1 MRGELRYRRR
11 SAQGRRGLILVVVLV
26 MVALLSL
33 LAASYTFMVR
43 AHVETLKAQAEQFK
57 ARMAADAGLQ
67 NAIVILRDNSGDL
80 DQWYD
85 SEELHRGFLVYGGE
99 NETEGTEAFR
109 ERSDDQRTYDPQAEP
124 SLRVNLVAP
133 NFDDPRDVR
142 YGITDECA
150 RLDLNVATDAQFLRL
165 FEEVIPQ
172 DTDIEVDIPALVA
185 SLIGWRTPG
194 FTEEAYGLLDPPYR
208 NRGAPFSTVE
218 ELLLVKGFT
227 GWVVF
232 GEDYNQNGLLEPNED
247 DGDESFP
254 PDDGNGQLFRG
265 VAAYLTV
272 WAQDPNTTGD
282 NRPRINL
289 NMEDL
294 DKLREDLEEDEI
306 DGDIINYVMSVRG
319 GGIAFSS
326 VMNLLEAPPTP
337 EDEQSSPEDGSPA
350 PTTQGSRGA
359 STSQPD
365 NENDAGSQSGL
376 TDQNGSNSG
385 SENTGSAAAI
395 VYQNLTAESPPGTV
409 EQLPLLLDRLTADPS
424 PMRPGR
430 INVSTA
436 SRAVLA
442 TLEVLTDAELDALM
456 EARKELQ
463 NEQKNSPAWL
473 LSENVLSEWKFRQI
487 LDKVTT
493 KSSVYRVEAVGYAD
507 HFGSVARILTVIQ
520 MRGPIPQVIYYRDL
534 GKLGTAYT
542 PHGDERRELANRSD

>member
-1 MRGELRYRRR
+1 MRAELRHRRR
-11 SAQGRRGLILVVVLV
+11 LHGRRRGLILVVVLV
-26 MVALLSL
+26 MVALLAL

-43 AHVETLKAQAEQFK
+43 AHFETVRAQAEQFK

-67 NAIVILRDNSGDL
+67 HAIVILRDNSGDL
-80 DQWYD
+80 ASWYD
-85 SEELHRGFLVYGGE
+85 NEDLHRAFLVYGGE
-99 NETEGTEAFR
+99 DEAEGSQTIR
-109 ERSDDQRTYDPQAEP
+109 QRSDQRTYDPHAEP
-124 SLRVNLVAP
+124 TLRVNLVAP

-150 RLDLNVATDAQFLRL
+150 RLDLNAATEAQFLRL
-165 FEEVIPQ
+165 FQEVIPA
-172 DTDIEVDIPALVA
+172 DTDIAVDIPELVV
-185 SLIGWRTPG
+185 SLIGWRTAG
-194 FTEEAYGLLDPPYR
+194 FTDEYYALLDPSYR

-232 GEDYNQNGLLEPNED
+232 GEDYNQNGFLEPNED

-254 PDDGNGQLFRG
+254 QDDGDGELFRG
-265 VAAYLTV
+265 VAAYLNV
-272 WAQDPNTTGD
+272 WAQDANTSGD

-294 DKLREDLEEDEI
+294 DRLREDLEEEF
-306 DGDIINYVMSVRG
+306 DGDIINYVMSIRG
-319 GGIAFSS
+319 AGIAFNS

-337 EDEQSSPEDGSPA
+337 EEEQAPPDEEAPA
-350 PTTQGSRGA
+350 PTTQESGGNA
-359 STSQPD
+359 TLQTD
-365 NENDAGSQSGL
+365 NENDAGSGSGL
-376 TDQNGSNSG
+376 TDQNGSNGG
-385 SENTGSAAAI
+385 SENKGSTT
-395 VYQNLTAESPPGTV
+395 VVEYQNLTDESPPATV
-409 EQLPLLLDRLTADPS
+409 DDLPPILDRLTVDPS
-424 PMRPGR
+424 PGWQGR

-442 TLEVLTDAELDALM
+442 TLDVLTDAELDALV
-456 EARKELQ
+456 EARKELRA
-463 NEQKNSPAWL
+463 EDKSTPAWL
-473 LSENVLSEWKFRQI
+473 LTEGVLSEWKFRQV
-487 LDKVTT
+487 LDRVTT